1 MDIALIT
8 DILLKVIGGLGI
20 FLLGMKNMS
29 EGMQAVAGERLRKLI
44 SSVTDNRLMA
54 CGIGTAITCLVQSS
68 SVTTVMVVGLVNAGF
83 MTLVQAIGVI
93 LGANIGTTI
102 TGWILVL
109 KIGKYG
115 LPILGICAI
124 VYLFSRKEKL
134 RYIAMAIMGIGMVF
148 FGLELMSG
156 GFKPL
161 RTMPEFVAWFS
172 KFSAGTYFGVFKCI
186 LAGCIVTMIVQSSS
200 ATLGITIGLACTGII
215 SFYTAAALILGE
227 NIGTTITAK
236 LASIGATTNA
246 RRAANAHMIFNVLGV
261 IWIATVFPWYSRIV
275 NKTVGLN
282 SNALVVVKAPLDAD
296 VMAPFNLNLDVNDLD
311 QLNRTLEPDARVAF
325 NTSLDRNDL
334 AGLDRAA
341 YPHTLVALKSPLDP
355 NGFAILNNTME
366 PEILAALKATFPTNE
381 TASFKG
387 KLASVALA
395 DLEKTI
401 APKVCAALNESLNA
415 DALMVIDEP
424 STRYQTMMRKGIAL
438 THSGF
443 NIINTLLFIPLLPLL
458 ARIVTWMVPERRR
471 KETPRLTFLDV
482 RMLDTPAI
490 AIQESQTQLIR
501 MGDYVL
507 EMMANLRAVLA
518 ADEIDQTKV
527 DQVFEQEQT
536 LDLMQKEI
544 TEFITNLLAG
554 TIPPEVVEQARMQV
568 RVADEYESISDYI
581 TNILKLFLKKKKSDI
596 WFPWEAWNEIL
607 SLHDRAADYVQLVDE
622 GVRENQPDVLTQA
635 RSLGVA
641 LTNEM
646 KESRANHL
654 NRVEKG
660 DSLPL
665 ASLIFVDVLN
675 AYRRVKDHGLNIA
688 EALAGEK

>member
-1 MDIALIT
+1 MDVALIV

-29 EGMQAVAGERLRKLI
+29 EGIQAVAGERLRKLI

-83 MTLVQAIGVI
+83 MTLVQAVGVI

-115 LPILGICAI
+115 LPMLGICAI
-124 VYLFSRKEKL
+124 IYLFSRKDKL
-134 RYIAMAIMGIGMVF
+134 RYIAMALMGIGMVF

-161 RTMPEFVAWFS
+161 RTMPEFVVWFS
-172 KFSAGTYFGVFKCI
+172 KFSAETYFGIFKCI

-261 IWIATVFPWYSRIV
+261 VWIALVFPWYSRII
-275 NKTVGLN
+275 NKTVGLD
-282 SNALVVVKAPLDAD
+282 SNALVVVKAPLNAGDLAQFNVHLDA
-296 VMAPFNLNLDVNDLD
+296 NDLGL
-311 QLNRTLEPDARVAF
+311 LNATLKPDMRVIF
-325 NTSLDRNDL
+325 NTSLDLNAL
-334 AGLDRAA
+334 AGIDRAA
-341 YPHTLVALKSPLDP
+341 HAHTLVALKSPLDP
-355 NGFAILNNTME
+355 NGFATLNTSLDADILST
-366 PEILAALKATFPTNE
+366 LKASFDTTEIAAFDEAIEPATLTN
-381 TASFKG
+381 
-387 KLASVALA
+387 
-395 DLEKTI
+395 LEKTI
-401 APKVCAALNESLNA
+401 APSVSAALNTSLDSNT
-415 DALMVIDEP
+415 LTVLDEP
-424 STRYQTMMRKGIAL
+424 STPYQNMMRKGIAL

-443 NIINTLLFIPLLPLL
+443 NILNTLLFIPLLPLL
-458 ARIVTWMVPERRR
+458 AKLVTWMVPERRKQER
-471 KETPRLTFLDV
+471 SPHLTFFDV

-490 AIQESQTQLIR
+490 AVQESQAQLNR
-501 MGDYVL
+501 MGQFVRH
-507 EMMANLRAVLA
+507 MMTNLRAVLDS
-518 ADEIDQTKV
+518 DEIDQEKISE
-527 DQVFEQEQT
+527 VFEQEQI
-536 LDLMQKEI
+536 LDVMQKEI
-544 TEFITNLLAG
+544 TEFITKLLSG

-568 RVADEYESISDYI
+568 RVAEYESISDYI

-596 WFPWEAWNEIL
+596 WFPKEGWKEIL
-607 SLHDRAADYVQLVDE
+607 SLHDRAAVYVLLVDE
-622 GVRENQPDVLTQA
+622 GVRENQPDILTKA
-635 RSLGVA
+635 RSQGE
-641 LTNEM
+641 TITSEM
-646 KESRANHL
+646 KESRSNHL
-654 NRVEKG
+654 NRVEQG
-660 DSLPL
+660 EMAPL
-665 ASLIFVDVLN
+665 ASLIFVDILN
-675 AYRRVKDHGLNIA
+675 AYRRIKDHGLNIA

>member
-1 MDIALIT
+1 MDTALIV
-8 DILLKVIGGLGI
+8 DILLKVVGGLGI

-29 EGMQAVAGERLRKLI
+29 EGIQAVAGERLRKLI

-115 LPILGICAI
+115 LPILGIFAI

-134 RYIAMAIMGIGMVF
+134 RYIAMAVMGIGMVF

-172 KFSAGTYFGVFKCI
+172 RFSAESYFGIFKCI

-261 IWIATVFPWYSRIV
+261 VWIAIVFPWYARII
-275 NKTVGLN
+275 NKTVGLG
-282 SNALVVVKAPLDAD
+282 SNALVAVQAPLNADDLALFNVDLDA
-296 VMAPFNLNLDVNDLD
+296 NDLG
-311 QLNRTLEPDARVAF
+311 QLNAGLKPDTYVVF
-325 NTSLDRNDL
+325 NTSLDRHDL
-334 AGLDRAA
+334 AKVDPAA
-341 YPHTLVALKSPLDP
+341 YAHTLVALKSPLDP
-355 NGFAILNNTME
+355 NGFATLNSALNTDT
-366 PEILAALKATFPTNE
+366 LATLQ
-381 TASFKG
+381 ASFNSTEVAAFTG
-387 KLASVALA
+387 GLGPATLAN
-395 DLEKTI
+395 LEKTLV
-401 APKVCAALNESLNA
+401 PSVSAALNAPLDSDSLTV
-415 DALMVIDEP
+415 LDEP
-424 STRYQTMMRKGIAL
+424 STPYQNMMRKGIAL

-443 NIINTLLFIPLLPLL
+443 NILNTLLFIPLLPFL
-458 ARIVTWMVPERRR
+458 ARVVTWMVPEKR
-471 KETPRLTFLDV
+471 KEDAHHLTFLDV

-490 AIQESQTQLIR
+490 AVQESQTQLTR
-501 MGDYVL
+501 MGQYVRI
-507 EMMANLRAVLA
+507 MMTSLRTILD
-518 ADEIDQTKV
+518 ADEIDQKKV
-527 DQVFEQEQT
+527 DELFEQEQT

-544 TEFITNLLAG
+544 TEFITKLLSG
-554 TIPPEVVEQARMQV
+554 TIPQEVVDQAHMQV

-596 WFPWEAWNEIL
+596 WFPKEAWKEIL
-607 SLHDRAADYVQLVDE
+607 SLHDRAADYVQLVDD
-622 GVRENQPDVLTQA
+622 GVRENHPDVVIKA
-635 RSLGVA
+635 RSLGTA

-646 KESRANHL
+646 KESRSKHL
-654 NRVEKG
+654 VRVAQG